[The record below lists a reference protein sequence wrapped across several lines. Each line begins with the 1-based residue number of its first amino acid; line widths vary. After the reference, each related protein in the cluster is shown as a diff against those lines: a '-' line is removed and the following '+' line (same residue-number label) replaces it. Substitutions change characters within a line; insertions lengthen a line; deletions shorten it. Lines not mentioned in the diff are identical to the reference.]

1 MLLATVYVKG
11 GRFALIMRSLRENV
25 RWIMLVIVVVFVLS
39 IFGMYG
45 FGGRRSAPQQEGMRD
60 YPVAQIDGKKI
71 MRSSLENNVRDYVD
85 RNNLKDVTSED
96 LAALRQGV
104 LDNMVIQN
112 ELAKAVQKSGI
123 KASDE
128 EIDEVVKQISSQFPT
143 KEAFQKY
150 LNDSGIKM
158 ENLRANIGT
167 QLAQQKLIEQSAGSV
182 VVTSDDVREFY
193 DKGKNVFFRQPAGRK
208 VVFARFINQDVAAAM
223 SMAVKK
229 DNSQWDALLKNA
241 ASGDVK
247 ESISY
252 DKPIFIAESGLQD
265 KFASLKELP
274 IGGVSSPIEI
284 ASNDYMVI
292 LNRENVEEKILSFD
306 EVSGDIKTL
315 LTNQKNQEAQRQYIS
330 GLKEEAKI
338 EILDTTIFPQ
348 PVEAVKPAEANSQPV
363 ASGDQE
369 PVSSEPASGD
379 KK

>member
-1 MLLATVYVKG
+1 M
-11 GRFALIMRSLRENV
+11 
-25 RWIMLVIVVVFVLS
+25 
-39 IFGMYG
+39 
-45 FGGRRSAPQQEGMRD
+45 
-60 YPVAQIDGKKI
+60 
-71 MRSSLENNVRDYVD
+71 
-85 RNNLKDVTSED
+85 
-96 LAALRQGV
+96 
-104 LDNMVIQN
+104 
-112 ELAKAVQKSGI
+112 
-123 KASDE
+123 
-128 EIDEVVKQISSQFPT
+128 
-143 KEAFQKY
+143 
-150 LNDSGIKM
+150 
-158 ENLRANIGT
+158 
-167 QLAQQKLIEQSAGSV
+167 
-182 VVTSDDVREFY
+182 
-193 DKGKNVFFRQPAGRK
+193 
-208 VVFARFINQDVAAAM
+208 VFARFINQDVAAAM

-348 PVEAVKPAEANSQPV
+348 PVEAVKPAEATSQPV